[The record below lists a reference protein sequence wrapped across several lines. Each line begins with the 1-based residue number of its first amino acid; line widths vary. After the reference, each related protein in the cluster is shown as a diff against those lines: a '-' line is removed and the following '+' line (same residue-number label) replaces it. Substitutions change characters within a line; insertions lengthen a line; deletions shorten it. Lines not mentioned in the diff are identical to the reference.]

1 MTLDMSRSRRR
12 LLVAVAA
19 VVVAGA
25 VAAAAGLERGAY
37 HFFTLCT
44 PGTEQARNFLRVVPE
59 DPAALPPA
67 IDLEFAG
74 NCAARPEPASVAR
87 EVDAFM
93 AAVEEATG
101 ERAVLYVEG
110 AWEERYPV
118 KERTGRLLWIA
129 PAAASDGRL
138 VDLAGRSPL
147 RGGRR
152 VHPRGSRRDA
162 VRLTP
167 FPSQRMV

>member
-1 MTLDMSRSRRR
+1 M
-12 LLVAVAA
+12 
-19 VVVAGA
+19 
-25 VAAAAGLERGAY
+25 
-37 HFFTLCT
+37 CT

-59 DPAALPPA
+59 DPGALPPA

-93 AAVEEATG
+93 AAVEEPTG

-129 PAAASDGRL
+129 RLLQRPTDDWWIWQVGAHFEVDGVSTR
-138 VDLAGRSPL
+138 VDLDVMRS
-147 RGGRR
+147 G
-152 VHPRGSRRDA
+152 
-162 VRLTP
+162 
-167 FPSQRMV
+167 